1 MRALRGVALA
11 ALVACA
17 GAGRVEAAETA
28 PVPEA
33 VDPEAIELLARNMYF
48 EAEGEGRKGM
58 LAVGWVVLNRMAD
71 GAFPTTVDGVVEQ
84 GCQFAW
90 VCGPGPHEPTDRRAW
105 RQALALADKLLG
117 EQPPTDP
124 TRGSMWFRRA
134 DGEDPGWS
142 GRVAPAVRIGN
153 HLFYAKTSRLPRPTP
168 KPAEALRVA
177 AR

>member
-1 MRALRGVALA
+1 MRALKGLAVAA
-11 ALVACA
+11 MVACA
-17 GAGRVEAAETA
+17 GTGRVHAAETA

-33 VDPEAIELLARNMYF
+33 ADPEAVELLARNMYF
-48 EAEGEGRKGM
+48 EAKGEGRKGM

-71 GAFPTTVDGVVEQ
+71 GAFPATVDGVVGQ

-90 VCGPGPHEPTDRRAW
+90 VCGAGPHEPADRGTW

-117 EQPPTDP
+117 EQPPSDP

-134 DGEDPGWS
+134 DGDDPGWG

-153 HLFYAKTSRLPRPTP
+153 HLFYAKANRLPRPQP